1 MKMKTSYR
9 IEISLMKQIDGDY
22 GRYVGFKYLEH
33 KSKTV
38 TQKKVAKH
46 LFDVACDIAMIQK
59 ERTNA

>member
-1 MKMKTSYR
+1 MKIKKYYR
-9 IEISLMKQIDGDY
+9 IEISLMGVFEGAIPSACD
-22 GRYVGFKYLEH
+22 FKYLEH

-46 LFDVACDIAMIQK
+46 LFDVACDIAMIKK